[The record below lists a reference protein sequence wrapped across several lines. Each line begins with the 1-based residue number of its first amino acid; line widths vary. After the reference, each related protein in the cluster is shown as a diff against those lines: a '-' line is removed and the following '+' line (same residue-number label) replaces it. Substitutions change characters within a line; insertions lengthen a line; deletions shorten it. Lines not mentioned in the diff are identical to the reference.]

1 MRSSHYVL
9 YRGTPLGHFEWSRD
23 VVMTVVTPG
32 DAISIVAIKLP
43 MGHVTIGILPAL
55 PLGTVQSILISAGA
69 NFSLV
74 FSVRPVSI
82 WGMLH

>member
-9 YRGTPLGHFEWSRD
+9 YRGTLLGHFEWSRD
-23 VVMTVVTPG
+23 VATTAVTPG
-32 DAISIVAIKLP
+32 IAISIVAIKLP
-43 MGHVTIGILPAL
+43 VGHVTIGILPAL
-55 PLGTVQSILISAGA
+55 PLGTVRSVLISPGA

-82 WGMLH
+82 